1 MEGNE
6 HIGKLMDFY
15 KYMPLEGLQ
24 ERLTELDEDV
34 EHLKHSLDTSV
45 LVRMAIA
52 GEIERRRNVIPT
64 ENLGGLYD

>member
-34 EHLKHSLDTSV
+34 EHMQSSLEISI

-52 GEIERRRNVIPT
+52 AEISRRNGIKT
-64 ENLGGLYD
+64 ENLRGLYD

>member
-24 ERLTELDEDV
+24 ERLTELDEDA
-34 EHLKHSLDTSV
+34 EHMRNSLEISV

-52 GEIERRRNVIPT
+52 SEIERRNGVRT
-64 ENLGGLYD
+64 ENLRGLYE